1 MTLWSTRRMNSSTIK
16 IPEINHWLKQKMS
29 FPGIFIDTEKIF
41 RFMIPFFFNI
51 SLRSFSTVRFLLTYL
66 DMYLFCRWKRTVPEI
81 QSFWVKYSN
90 YPIKNWRHLFFHY
103 RFPAGSTYQYFFCI
117 NCFCNIFF
125 LCNTYMKKAPV
136 LLKWNLSSLKSLAK

>member
-66 DMYLFCRWKRTVPEI
+66 DMHLFCMWKRTVPEI

-103 RFPAGSTYQYFFCI
+103 RFPAGSTYQYFFVSI
-117 NCFCNIFF
+117 VSVTYFF
-125 LCNTYMKKAPV
+125 FVILIWKKR
-136 LLKWNLSSLKSLAK
+136 LSF